1 MTLHQKVAL
10 LYFFILLGAASLNYI
25 PGVTDENG
33 VAFGVFELD
42 LFDDSLHLVSALWA
56 LAAAL
61 ISARAAWLFLVIFG
75 ALYLA
80 DGLMG
85 LALGSGYLDFGIFT
99 LGIQNLPFTF
109 KIMANLPHIALGA
122 GALIASLNWEK
133 RE

>member
-1 MTLHQKVAL
+1 MTFHQKVAL
-10 LYFFILLGAASLNYI
+10 FYFFALMGAAALNYI

-33 VAFGVFELD
+33 VAFGVFALD
-42 LFDDSLHLVSALWA
+42 IFDDSLHFVSAIWA
-56 LAAAL
+56 LVAAIL
-61 ISARAAWLFLVIFG
+61 SARAAWFFLVIFG

-85 LALGSGYLDFGIFT
+85 LAVGSGYLDFGIFT
-99 LGIQNLPFTF
+99 NGVLNLPFTF

-122 GALIASLNWEK
+122 GALIASLSWEK

>member
-1 MTLHQKVAL
+1 MRFHQKVAL
-10 LYFFILLGAASLNYI
+10 FYFFALMGAAALNYI

-33 VAFGVFELD
+33 VAFGVFALD
-42 LFDDSLHLVSALWA
+42 IYDDSLHFASAIWA
-56 LAAAL
+56 LVAAVL
-61 ISARAAWLFLVIFG
+61 SARAAWFFLVIFG

-85 LALGSGYLDFGIFT
+85 LAVGSGYLDFGIFT
-99 LGIQNLPFTF
+99 NGVLNLPFTF

-122 GALIASLNWEK
+122 GALIASLSWEK